1 MATKKTDSNQASH
14 VRIAV
19 TNISSEL
26 AFETSISPSEIKVAV
41 AAAIAAGTPLSL
53 TDIRGHEVIVPADKI
68 GYVEIGQPAERRVGF
83 GNA

>member
-1 MATKKTDSNQASH
+1 MVTKKSESNQASH

-19 TNISSEL
+19 TNINSEL
-26 AFETSISPSEIKVAV
+26 AFETDTSPADIKSAV
-41 AAAIAAGTPLSL
+41 AAAISSGAPLIL

-83 GNA
+83 GAV

>member
-1 MATKKTDSNQASH
+1 MATKKSDSNQASH

-19 TNISSEL
+19 TNINSEL
-26 AFETSISPSEIKVAV
+26 AFETSTSPSEIKVAV

>member
-1 MATKKTDSNQASH
+1 MVTKKSENSQASH

-19 TNISSEL
+19 TNINSEL
-26 AFETSISPSEIKVAV
+26 AFETSTSPADIKSAV
-41 AAAIAAGTPLSL
+41 AAAISSGTPLTL

-83 GNA
+83 GAV

>member
-1 MATKKTDSNQASH
+1 MATKKSDSEQAAH

-19 TNISSEL
+19 TNINSEL
-26 AFETSISPSEIKVAV
+26 AFETAASPAEIKSAV
-41 AAAIAAGTPLSL
+41 AASISTGSPLTL

-83 GNA
+83 GAV

>member
-1 MATKKTDSNQASH
+1 MATKKSDSNQASH

-26 AFETSISPSEIKVAV
+26 AFESAASPSEIKSAID
-41 AAAIAAGTPLSL
+41 AALKSGTPLSL
-53 TDIRGHEVIVPADKI
+53 TDLRGHEVIVPADKI

>member
-1 MATKKTDSNQASH
+1 MATKKSDGNQAAH

-19 TNISSEL
+19 INISSEL
-26 AFETSISPSEIKVAV
+26 AFETATSPEDIKSAV
-41 AAAIAAGTPLSL
+41 AAAISAGTPLIL

-83 GNA
+83 GAL

>member
-1 MATKKTDSNQASH
+1 MVTKKTENNQASH

-19 TNISSEL
+19 TNINSEL
-26 AFETSISPSEIKVAV
+26 AFETTTSPADIKSAV
-41 AAAIAAGTPLSL
+41 ATAISSGTPLTL

-83 GNA
+83 GAV

>member
-1 MATKKTDSNQASH
+1 MATKKLDSNDASH

-19 TNISSEL
+19 TNINSEL
-26 AFETSISPSEIKVAV
+26 VFETATSPAEIKSAV
-41 AAAIAAGTPLSL
+41 ATAISSGTPLTL

-83 GNA
+83 GAV

>member
-1 MATKKTDSNQASH
+1 MATKKSDSNQASH

-68 GYVEIGQPAERRVGF
+68 GYVETGQPAERRVGF